1 MDRLVNTALTAMR
14 GAMARQAAISNNLAN
29 VNTTGFRAEIANAET
44 RWIKGDTFD
53 TRAQASEQVIAADM
67 AQGAVTETGN
77 PLDVAMNGDAMLAV
91 QAADGSEAYTRRGD
105 LKVSDSGLLTTGD
118 GMPVLG
124 DGGPITL
131 PQMDSVSIAK
141 DGSIWGVPQGGDPA
155 NPQQVD
161 KLKLVSPGRLQ
172 HSQGHGRPVSRS
184 QWRRPSRRS
193 ARQRD
198 RRIAGR
204 IERQRHVGPRPD
216 DRGEPR
222 LGNPGQDDRHRQ
234 AARRRRRI
242 TDAAGLMTD
251 LARLLLLMMR

>member
-14 GAMARQAAISNNLAN
+14 GAMARQASIANNLAN
-29 VNTTGFRAEIANAET
+29 ANTVGFRAEIANAET

-77 PLDVAMNGDAMLAV
+77 PLDVALDGDALLTV
-91 QAADGSEAYTRRGD
+91 QATDGSEAYTRRGD

-118 GMPVLG
+118 GLPVLG
-124 DGGPITL
+124 EGGPVIL

-161 KLKLVSPGRLQ
+161 KLKLV
-172 HSQGHGRPVSRS
+172 
-184 QWRRPSRRS
+184 
-193 ARQRD
+193 
-198 RRIAGR
+198 
-204 IERQRHVGPRPD
+204 
-216 DRGEPR
+216 
-222 LGNPGQDDRHRQ
+222 N
-234 AARRRRRI
+234 
-242 TDAAGLMTD
+242 AAGSSIAKGNDGLFREVNGGALPSDPLATVTSGSLEGSNVNSTQALIDMIEASRAWETQVKMIDTAKQLDDGGASLM
-251 LARLLLLMMR
+251 RLDG